1 MGCGSEGGGPPDGSF
16 GIRRGDV
23 SACWFSGLST
33 RYAHLTRTRPDFME
47 HEGFTALS
55 DDSTAQPSMIFD
67 FVNQIS
73 SIKSG
78 RFLFR
83 SA

>member
-1 MGCGSEGGGPPDGSF
+1 
-16 GIRRGDV
+16 
-23 SACWFSGLST
+23 
-33 RYAHLTRTRPDFME
+33 ME